1 MANTIL
7 VFEKGNQKKCS
18 DNWNSEVDGSKIK
31 SKHTEKLNTNSDQ
44 NNEKFRIA
52 LILAL
57 SKKRRLKAPIAG
69 SNIRKDNKKDK
80 KRFYNIN
87 LFPAKLHKK
96 FSILA
101 A

>member
-1 MANTIL
+1 

-80 KRFYNIN
+80 KDPQEKRKYQKS
-87 LFPAKLHKK
+87 PKK
-96 FSILA
+96 NQKDP
-101 A
+101 